1 MKLKILAAKILLTVV
16 LMGGASIHFPVAQ
29 AGIPMIDAPNLIQ
42 NTIVALE
49 AMDQTEKQI
58 DQYSYQLKQ
67 YENQLKNTQTPD
79 AYIWDQAQITINNL
93 MDAADTLNYY
103 KNQLGS
109 LEAYLDMFKDSDY
122 YYESPCFNSSN
133 DCTNTERIALE
144 EQQRLT
150 NESQKIANQSLI
162 SAINQQQKSL
172 RNDANQLQHLQSA
185 AQGAEG
191 QMQALG
197 YANQFASQEINQLL
211 QIRAL
216 LIAQQQAL
224 AIQAE
229 RQRDQEARDSA
240 KERAMTGGTLQ
251 RITPK
256 IF

>member
-1 MKLKILAAKILLTVV
+1 MKLKILAAKISLTVA
-16 LMGGASIHFPVAQ
+16 LIGSASLYLPMAQ

-49 AMDQTEKQI
+49 AIDQTDKQI
-58 DQYSYQLKQ
+58 EQYQHQLWQ
-67 YENQLKNTQTPD
+67 YENQLQNTQIPD
-79 AYIWDQAQITINNL
+79 AYIWDQAQITIKNL
-93 MDAADTLNYY
+93 MDAVDTLNYY

-109 LEAYLDMFKDSDY
+109 LNAYLDMFKDSDY
-122 YYESPCFNSSN
+122 YYESPCFNNTS
-133 DCTNTERIALE
+133 DCTLAEKSALE
-144 EQQRLT
+144 EQQHLA

-162 SAINQQQKSL
+162 NAINQQQKSL
-172 RNDANQLQHLQSA
+172 RNDANQLQRLQSA

-240 KERAMTGGTLQ
+240 KERSMTGGTLQ